1 MALLKRKRSGL
12 HDPMTV
18 VTNFVNACNRHDSE
32 GVSACLHSDFDS
44 IQPMYPSR
52 NFRGA
57 EQVRKNWQAIFDAEP
72 GFRLT
77 VLRSA
82 AAGDTVWLEMHGA
95 GRDAEVAGVFVMGVQ
110 NERIRWARIY
120 SALVED
126 APAATSEDASA
137 SPAPLRQVPPL
148 LDEDDWSQGATISPA
163 PPVQEDL
170 IAPVVE
176 IDGKNRARRGRGRA
190 TDDDGSEASDALG
203 VALDDPKST
212 AGIKEPS
219 EEPTLE
225 EPTTATEAVAATGTR
240 TPLHAQ
246 ADSIDPAGLI
256 DPEDLTSPD
265 PTGEPDVV
273 VDPGRPTHD
282 GPSHDGPAHD
292 GPDYDFKVARTVTPS
307 PDEKTGDG
315 ARSQPGDA
323 KATGAMPASASSEA
337 VSDADATMAVD
348 AVEVGP
354 ETPGDADVLVETMV
368 EVRPGIAV
376 AAQTAVEPEA
386 EAPFFVEPV
395 LVEPVPAA
403 PAAGEPV
410 AAGGAEGGAE
420 ANSDARPGLIVT
432 TPPPPTPA
440 EAPGPPKE
448 KKRKPLWRS

>member
-110 NERIRWARIY
+110 NDRIRWARIY

-126 APAATSEDASA
+126 APAATSEDASSA

-148 LDEDDWSQGATISPA
+148 LDDDDWSQGATISPA

-176 IDGKNRARRGRGRA
+176 IDGKNRARRGSARA
-190 TDDDGSEASDALG
+190 TDGDGSEASDALG
-203 VALDDPKST
+203 LAPDDPKST
-212 AGIKEPS
+212 AGINEPS
-219 EEPTLE
+219 EESTLE
-225 EPTTATEAVAATGTR
+225 EPTTVTEAVAATGTR
-240 TPLHAQ
+240 IPLHAQ

-256 DPEDLTSPD
+256 DPEDLTSPE
-265 PTGEPDVV
+265 PAGEPDVI
-273 VDPGRPTHD
+273 VDPGFPD
-282 GPSHDGPAHD
+282 HD
-292 GPDYDFKVARTVTPS
+292 GPDYDFKVARPVTPS
-307 PDEKTGDG
+307 HDGKTGDG
-315 ARSQPGDA
+315 ARSEPGENA
-323 KATGAMPASASSEA
+323 EATGAIPASASSEPA
-337 VSDADATMAVD
+337 SGADATMAVD

-354 ETPGDADVLVETMV
+354 ETPGDAEVLVETMV
-368 EVRPGIAV
+368 EVSPAIAV

-386 EAPFFVEPV
+386 KAPFFVEPV
-395 LVEPVPAA
+395 FVEPVFVEPVATG

-410 AAGGAEGGAE
+410 AAGRDEDGAE
-420 ANSDARPGLIVT
+420 ANSGARPDLIVT
-432 TPPPPTPA
+432 TPPPRNPA
-440 EAPGPPKE
+440 EPPLPPKE